1 MQLEIFQE
9 IAQRSNQD
17 GMTLPLQVHT
27 FMSNKLKFCEK
38 VQETPLMIP
47 QYIGINKLILSLQT
61 KYSVFQKILECFRV
75 NISSNMEATKMV
87 LM

>member
-38 VQETPLMIP
+38 VQETLFDDSAT
-47 QYIGINKLILSLQT
+47 YWNKQIDFIIITNKVQGL
-61 KYSVFQKILECFRV
+61 
-75 NISSNMEATKMV
+75 
-87 LM
+87 